1 MNSKHNKTLSFYL
14 RKKEFTMRQSL
25 SKIHQNVHG
34 DTSRYKTKIKTA
46 ILLISST
53 LLISVS
59 AYASETKP
67 TTAKT
72 TINPTSINTSAIN
85 LAIMADN
92 PTVLS
97 ETQRITKS
105 KSSTLAPTTATG
117 TAVVSGKTAKTD
129 QAIYS
134 ADAIHHP
141 VWAKNGMVA
150 TQEALASDI
159 GLKILKDG
167 GNAVDAAV
175 AVGFA
180 LAVTLPRAGNI
191 GGGGF
196 MMVYDAKQ
204 GKTVALDYREKA
216 PSSASRDM
224 YLDKDGNAISDL
236 SRYHGLAVGVPGT
249 VAGLLKALEDH
260 GTMSRGQVMASAI
273 ALAENGIEVTAG
285 LSESLEALSDRLQK
299 WPSTKKIFFKPDGS
313 AYQPGELLRQPE
325 LAKSLKLIAAK
336 GSDGFYKGET
346 ARKLVKAVNE
356 AGGNM
361 SLQDLANYRAIA
373 RVPVKGDYRG
383 YEIVSMPPPSSGGIH
398 IVQILN
404 ILEGYPLKDYG
415 QNSAQTIHLMSE
427 AMQLAYADRAEYLGD
442 TDFIDV
448 PASGLTSQA
457 YADKL
462 RSLINPNKA
471 TPAAT
476 IKANNPLPYESDQT
490 THFSIVDKD
499 GNAVANT
506 YTLNFSYG
514 TGLVAE
520 GTGILLNNEMDDFS
534 AKPGVPNGYGL
545 IGGDANAVEA
555 NKRPLSSMS
564 PTLVFKDSKP
574 YIVTGSP
581 GGSRIITTVTQVI
594 SNVIDHDMNIAEATH
609 APRIHDQWLP
619 DEIRIEKALNVDT
632 IKKLESMGH
641 KVSPQAAMGSTQS
654 IMITPNGVYG
664 SSDPRI
670 VDAAVVGY

>member
-1 MNSKHNKTLSFYL
+1 MSTLFSHSHSTQTL
-14 RKKEFTMRQSL
+14 THKKLKS
-25 SKIHQNVHG
+25 
-34 DTSRYKTKIKTA
+34 A
-46 ILLISST
+46 ALIITST
-53 LLISVS
+53 LLLMVS
-59 AYASETKP
+59 AHAAETKP
-67 TTAKT
+67 TTAKNT
-72 TINPTSINTSAIN
+72 VNPTSINTNAIN

-97 ETQRITKS
+97 ETQRVTKS
-105 KSSTLAPTTATG
+105 KSSALAPKTATG
-117 TAVVSGKTAKTD
+117 TAVVSGKTTKTD

-134 ADAIHHP
+134 EDAIHHP

-216 PSSASRDM
+216 PSSAARDM
-224 YLDKDGNAISDL
+224 YLDSDGNAVSDL

-260 GTMSRGQVMASAI
+260 GTMSRGQVMAPAI

-313 AYQPGELLRQPE
+313 AYQPGERLKQPE

-336 GSDGFYKGET
+336 GADGFYKGET

-361 SLQDLANYRAIA
+361 SLQDLANYQAIA

-442 TDFIDV
+442 ADFIDV
-448 PASGLTSQA
+448 PASGLTSQP

-619 DEIRIEKALNVDT
+619 DEIRIEKALNIDT

-641 KVSPQAAMGSTQS
+641 KVNPQAAMGSTQS

>member
-1 MNSKHNKTLSFYL
+1 MSHLPSQPHHATQQPRLKKKLSI
-14 RKKEFTMRQSL
+14 S
-25 SKIHQNVHG
+25 S
-34 DTSRYKTKIKTA
+34 SA
-46 ILLISST
+46 LLITGT
-53 LLISVS
+53 LLLSVS
-59 AYASETKP
+59 AHALEPVASTKS
-67 TTAKT
+67 
-72 TINPTSINTSAIN
+72 INNTSINTSAIN
-85 LAIMADN
+85 LAVMADS

-97 ETQRITKS
+97 ETKRITTAKS
-105 KSSTLAPTTATG
+105 NNLTATTN
-117 TAVVSGKTAKTD
+117 TANKTNSD

-159 GLKILKDG
+159 GLQILKQG
-167 GNAVDAAV
+167 GNAVDASV

-196 MMVYDAKQ
+196 MMIYDAKQ

-224 YLDKDGNAISDL
+224 YLDDEGNAVSDL

-249 VAGLLKALEDH
+249 VAGLLKALDEH
-260 GTMSRGQVMASAI
+260 GTMSRGQVMAPAI
-273 ALAENGIEVTAG
+273 SLAENGIEVTAG
-285 LSESLEALSDRLQK
+285 LSESLTALSDRLQK
-299 WPSTKKIFFKPDGS
+299 WPSTKKVFFKPDGS
-313 AYQPGELLRQPE
+313 TYQPGERLKQPE
-325 LAKSLKLIAAK
+325 LARSLKLIAAQ
-336 GSDGFYKGET
+336 GADGFYKGET
-346 ARKLVKAVNE
+346 ASKIVKAVNE
-356 AGGNM
+356 AGGRM
-361 SLQDLANYRAIA
+361 SLQDLANYNAVA
-373 RVPVKGDYRG
+373 REPVKGNYRG

-398 IVQILN
+398 IIQILN
-404 ILEGYPLKDYG
+404 VLEGYPLKDYG
-415 QNSAQTIHLMSE
+415 QNSAQTIHLMAE

-442 TDFIDV
+442 ADFVDV
-448 PASGLTSQA
+448 PVSGLTA
-457 YADKL
+457 RPYADKL
-462 RSLINPNKA
+462 RTLIDPNKA
-471 TPAAT
+471 TPAST

-514 TGLVAE
+514 TGLVAD

-545 IGGDANAVEA
+545 LGGEANSVEA
-555 NKRPLSSMS
+555 DKRPLSSMS

-641 KVSPQAAMGSTQS
+641 TVSPQSAMGSTQS
-654 IMITPNGVYG
+654 IMITPSGVYG

>member
-1 MNSKHNKTLSFYL
+1 MPTSISKNNIRTADNNSQGRAN
-14 RKKEFTMRQSL
+14 
-25 SKIHQNVHG
+25 
-34 DTSRYKTKIKTA
+34 IKAA

-53 LLISVS
+53 FLVS
-59 AYASETKP
+59 LSAHALEP
-67 TTAKT
+67 TTNQST
-72 TINPTSINTSAIN
+72 TINQTSINTSAIN

-92 PTVLS
+92 PTVIS
-97 ETQRITKS
+97 ETQRVTR
-105 KSSTLAPTTATG
+105 
-117 TAVVSGKTAKTD
+117 AKTTTLTSTINNANAD

-134 ADAIHHP
+134 EDAIHHP

-167 GNAVDAAV
+167 GNAVDAGV

-196 MMVYDAKQ
+196 MMIYDAKQ

-224 YLDKDGNAISDL
+224 YLDEDGNAVSDL

-260 GTMSRGQVMASAI
+260 GTMSRGQVMAPAI
-273 ALAENGIEVTAG
+273 ALAEDGIEVTAG
-285 LSESLEALSDRLQK
+285 LSESLTALSDRMQK
-299 WPSTKKIFFKPDGS
+299 WPSTKKVFFKHDGS
-313 AYQPGELLRQPE
+313 AYQPGERLKQPE

-336 GSDGFYKGET
+336 GADGFYKGET
-346 ARKLVKAVNE
+346 ASKLVKAVNE
-356 AGGNM
+356 AGGSM
-361 SLQDLANYRAIA
+361 SLQDLANYEAIA
-373 RVPVKGDYRG
+373 REPVKGDYRG

-415 QNSAQTIHLMSE
+415 QNSAQTIHLMAE
-427 AMQLAYADRAEYLGD
+427 AMQLAYADRSEYLGD
-442 TDFIDV
+442 SDFIDV
-448 PASGLTSQA
+448 PASGLASQA

-462 RSLINPNKA
+462 RTLINPDKA
-471 TPAAT
+471 TPAST

-499 GNAVANT
+499 GNAIANT

-581 GGSRIITTVTQVI
+581 GGSRIITTVTQII

-619 DEIRIEKALNVDT
+619 DEIRVEKALNIDT
-632 IKKLESMGH
+632 VKKLESMGH
-641 KVSPQAAMGSTQS
+641 TVSPKSAMGSTQS

>member
-1 MNSKHNKTLSFYL
+1 MSQLLSRHHQTAQQRKPKINTLLKS
-14 RKKEFTMRQSL
+14 S
-25 SKIHQNVHG
+25 VV
-34 DTSRYKTKIKTA
+34 
-46 ILLISST
+46 LITST
-53 LLISVS
+53 LLLSISAQAV
-59 AYASETKP
+59 EP
-67 TTAKT
+67 TTSISNAT
-72 TINPTSINTSAIN
+72 VNNTSINTSAIN
-85 LAIMADN
+85 LALMADS

-97 ETQRITKS
+97 ETKRITR
-105 KSSTLAPTTATG
+105 
-117 TAVVSGKTAKTD
+117 AKTNTLNTASNNANTSNNANSD

-134 ADAIHHP
+134 EDAIHHP

-159 GLKILKDG
+159 GLQILKDG
-167 GNAVDAAV
+167 GNAVDAGV

-196 MMVYDAKQ
+196 MMIYDAKQ

-224 YLDKDGNAISDL
+224 YLDKEGNAVSDL

-249 VAGLLKALEDH
+249 VAGLLKALEEH
-260 GTMSRGQVMASAI
+260 GTMSREQVMAPAI
-273 ALAENGIEVTAG
+273 ALAEDGIEVTAG
-285 LSESLEALSDRLQK
+285 LSESLTALSDRLQK
-299 WPSTKKIFFKPDGS
+299 WPSTKKVFFKPDGS
-313 AYQPGELLRQPE
+313 AYQPGERLKQPE
-325 LAKSLKLIAAK
+325 LARSLKRIAVQ
-336 GSDGFYKGET
+336 GTDGFYKGET
-346 ARKLVKAVNE
+346 AQKLVKAVNE
-356 AGGNM
+356 AGGSM
-361 SLQDLANYRAIA
+361 SLQDLANYQAIA
-373 RVPVKGDYRG
+373 REPIKGDYRG

-404 ILEGYPLKDYG
+404 ILEGYPLGDYG
-415 QNSAQTIHLMSE
+415 QNSAQTIHLMAE

-442 TDFIDV
+442 ADFIDV

-462 RSLINPNKA
+462 RTLIDPNKA

-499 GNAVANT
+499 GNAIANT

-514 TGLVAE
+514 TGLVAD

-545 IGGDANAVEA
+545 LGGDANAVEA

-581 GGSRIITTVTQVI
+581 GGSRIITTVTQII

-619 DEIRIEKALNVDT
+619 DEIRVEKALNIDT
-632 IKKLESMGH
+632 VKKLESMGH
-641 KVSPQAAMGSTQS
+641 TVSPKSAMGSTQS
-654 IMITPNGVYG
+654 IMLTPNGVYG

>member
-1 MNSKHNKTLSFYL
+1 
-14 RKKEFTMRQSL
+14 MRQSL

-59 AYASETKP
+59 AYAAETKP

-224 YLDKDGNAISDL
+224 YLDKDGNAVSDL

-249 VAGLLKALEDH
+249 VAGLLKALDDH
-260 GTMSRGQVMASAI
+260 GTMSRGQVMAPAI

-313 AYQPGELLRQPE
+313 VYQPGELLRQPE

-361 SLQDLANYRAIA
+361 SLQDLVNYKAIA

-442 TDFIDV
+442 SDFIDV

>member
-1 MNSKHNKTLSFYL
+1 MSTLFPHSHSTQTL
-14 RKKEFTMRQSL
+14 THKKLKS
-25 SKIHQNVHG
+25 
-34 DTSRYKTKIKTA
+34 A
-46 ILLISST
+46 ALIITST
-53 LLISVS
+53 LLLTVS
-59 AYASETKP
+59 AHAAETKP
-67 TTAKT
+67 TTAKNT
-72 TINPTSINTSAIN
+72 ANPTSINTSAIN

-97 ETQRITKS
+97 ETQRVTKS
-105 KSSTLAPTTATG
+105 KSSALAPTTATG
-117 TAVVSGKTAKTD
+117 TATINGKTAKTD

-224 YLDKDGNAISDL
+224 YLDSDGNAVSDL

-260 GTMSRGQVMASAI
+260 GTMSRGQVMAPAI
-273 ALAENGIEVTAG
+273 ALAEDGITVTAG

-313 AYQPGELLRQPE
+313 VYQPGELLRQPE

-336 GSDGFYKGET
+336 GADGFYKGET

-361 SLQDLANYRAIA
+361 SLQDLANYQAIA

-442 TDFIDV
+442 ADFIDV
-448 PASGLTSQA
+448 PASGLTSQP

-462 RSLINPNKA
+462 RTLINPNKA

-619 DEIRIEKALNVDT
+619 DEIRIEKALNIDT

-641 KVSPQAAMGSTQS
+641 KVNPQAAMGSTQS

>member
-1 MNSKHNKTLSFYL
+1 MSTLFSHSHSTQTL
-14 RKKEFTMRQSL
+14 THKKLKS
-25 SKIHQNVHG
+25 
-34 DTSRYKTKIKTA
+34 A
-46 ILLISST
+46 ALIITST
-53 LLISVS
+53 LLLTVS
-59 AYASETKP
+59 AHAAETKP
-67 TTAKT
+67 TTAKNT
-72 TINPTSINTSAIN
+72 VNPTSINTSAIN

-97 ETQRITKS
+97 ETQRVTKS
-105 KSSTLAPTTATG
+105 KSSALAPTTATG

-134 ADAIHHP
+134 EDAIHHP

-216 PSSASRDM
+216 PSSAARDM
-224 YLDKDGNAISDL
+224 YLDSDGNAVSDL

-260 GTMSRGQVMASAI
+260 GTMSRGQVMAPAI
-273 ALAENGIEVTAG
+273 ALAEDGITVTAG

-336 GSDGFYKGET
+336 GNDGFYKGET
-346 ARKLVKAVNE
+346 ARNLVKAVNE

-361 SLQDLANYRAIA
+361 SLQDLANYQAIA

-442 TDFIDV
+442 ADFIDV
-448 PASGLTSQA
+448 PASGLTSQP

-462 RSLINPNKA
+462 RTLINPNKA

-619 DEIRIEKALNVDT
+619 DEIRIEKALNIDT
-632 IKKLESMGH
+632 VKKLESMGH

>member
-1 MNSKHNKTLSFYL
+1 MSPLFSRHQHTAQPSQPKPKTTL
-14 RKKEFTMRQSL
+14 
-25 SKIHQNVHG
+25 
-34 DTSRYKTKIKTA
+34 KTA
-46 ILLISST
+46 SLLISSA
-53 LLISVS
+53 LLLSVS
-59 AYASETKP
+59 AHALET
-67 TTAKT
+67 TNAVNGAVTNNTAL
-72 TINPTSINTSAIN
+72 NPSAIN
-85 LAIMADN
+85 LPIATTT

-97 ETQRITKS
+97 ENQRITRAKTN
-105 KSSTLAPTTATG
+105 TLKPATN
-117 TAVVSGKTAKTD
+117 KAKTD

-141 VWAKNGMVA
+141 LWAKNGMVA
-150 TQEALASDI
+150 SQEALASDI
-159 GLKILKDG
+159 GLQILKDG
-167 GNAVDAAV
+167 GNAVDAGV

-196 MMVYDAKQ
+196 MMIYDAKQ

-216 PSSASRDM
+216 PSSATRDM
-224 YLDKDGNAISDL
+224 YLDSAGNAVSDL

-249 VAGLLKALEDH
+249 VAGLLKALEEH
-260 GTMSRGQVMASAI
+260 GTMSREQVIAPAI
-273 ALAENGIEVTAG
+273 ALAENGIEVTPG

-313 AYQPGELLRQPE
+313 AYQPGERLKQPE
-325 LAKSLKLIAAK
+325 LARSLELVAAQ
-336 GSDGFYKGET
+336 GADGFYKGET
-346 ARKLVKAVNE
+346 ARKLVKAVND
-356 AGGNM
+356 AGGSM
-361 SLQDLANYRAIA
+361 SLQDLTNYEAIA
-373 RVPVKGDYRG
+373 REPVKGDYRG

-398 IVQILN
+398 IIQILN

-415 QNSAQTIHLMSE
+415 QNSAQTIHLMAE

-442 TDFIDV
+442 SDFIDV
-448 PASGLTSQA
+448 PASGLTSQP

-462 RSLINPNKA
+462 RTLIDPNKA
-471 TPAAT
+471 TPAST

-490 THFSIVDKD
+490 THFSVVDKD
-499 GNAVANT
+499 GNAIANT

-545 IGGDANAVEA
+545 LGGDANAVEA

-574 YIVTGSP
+574 FIVTGSP
-581 GGSRIITTVTQVI
+581 GGSRIITTVTQI
-594 SNVIDHDMNIAEATH
+594 LSNVIDHDMNIAEATH

-632 IKKLESMGH
+632 VKKLESMGH
-641 KVSPQAAMGSTQS
+641 TVSPQAAMGSTQS
-654 IMITPNGVYG
+654 IMITPDGVYG

>member
-1 MNSKHNKTLSFYL
+1 
-14 RKKEFTMRQSL
+14 MRQSL
-25 SKIHQNVHG
+25 SKIHQNVHV

-46 ILLISST
+46 ILSISST

-59 AYASETKP
+59 AHAAETKP

-97 ETQRITKS
+97 ETQRVTKS
-105 KSSTLAPTTATG
+105 QSSALAPTTATG

-141 VWAKNGMVA
+141 VWAKSGMVA

-224 YLDKDGNAISDL
+224 YLDKDGNAVSDL

-249 VAGLLKALEDH
+249 VAGLLKALDDH
-260 GTMSRGQVMASAI
+260 GTMSRGQVMAPAI

-313 AYQPGELLRQPE
+313 VYQPGELLRQPE

-361 SLQDLANYRAIA
+361 SLQDLANYKAIA

-442 TDFIDV
+442 SDFIDV

-462 RSLINPNKA
+462 RALINPNKA

-654 IMITPNGVYG
+654 IMLTPNGVYG

>member
-1 MNSKHNKTLSFYL
+1 MSP
-14 RKKEFTMRQSL
+14 SL
-25 SKIHQNVHG
+25 SHQHRITQQKKPKTHNQLKFSAALI
-34 DTSRYKTKIKTA
+34 TSA
-46 ILLISST
+46 LL
-53 LLISVS
+53 LSVS
-59 AYASETKP
+59 AHAIDP
-67 TTAKT
+67 TVSANSPTV
-72 TINPTSINTSAIN
+72 NNTSIDTNALN
-85 LAIMADN
+85 LAIMTDN
-92 PTVLS
+92 PTVIF
-97 ETQRITKS
+97 ETKRITR
-105 KSSTLAPTTATG
+105 
-117 TAVVSGKTAKTD
+117 AKTTTLTTTSNNATSNNANND

-134 ADAIHHP
+134 EDAIHHP

-159 GLKILKDG
+159 GLQILKDG
-167 GNAVDAAV
+167 GNAVDAGV

-196 MMVYDAKQ
+196 MMIYDAKQ

-224 YLDKDGNAISDL
+224 YLDDEGNAVSDL

-249 VAGLLKALEDH
+249 VAGLLKALEEH
-260 GTMSRGQVMASAI
+260 GTMSREQVMAPAI
-273 ALAENGIEVTAG
+273 ALAEDGIEVTAG
-285 LSESLEALSDRLQK
+285 LSESLTALSDRLQK
-299 WPSTKKIFFKPDGS
+299 WPSTKKVFFKPDGS
-313 AYQPGELLRQPE
+313 AYQPGERLKQPE
-325 LAKSLKLIAAK
+325 LARSLKRIAVQGA
-336 GSDGFYKGET
+336 DGFYKGKT
-346 ARKLVKAVNE
+346 ARDIVKAVNE
-356 AGGNM
+356 AGGSM
-361 SLQDLANYRAIA
+361 SLQDLADYEAIA

-398 IVQILN
+398 IIEILN
-404 ILEGYPLKDYG
+404 ILEGYPLGDYG
-415 QNSAQTIHLMSE
+415 QNSAQTIHLMAE

-442 TDFIDV
+442 SDFIHV

-462 RSLINPNKA
+462 RTLIDPNKA

-499 GNAVANT
+499 GNAIANT

-514 TGLVAE
+514 TGLVAD

-564 PTLVFKDSKP
+564 PTLVFKDNKP

-581 GGSRIITTVTQVI
+581 GGSRIITTVTQII

-632 IKKLESMGH
+632 VKKLESMGH
-641 KVSPQAAMGSTQS
+641 TVSPKSAMGSTQS
-654 IMITPNGVYG
+654 IMLTPNGLYG

>member
-1 MNSKHNKTLSFYL
+1 MPTSISKNNIRTADNNPQG
-14 RKKEFTMRQSL
+14 RA
-25 SKIHQNVHG
+25 N
-34 DTSRYKTKIKTA
+34 IKAA

-53 LLISVS
+53 FLVS
-59 AYASETKP
+59 LSAHALEP
-67 TTAKT
+67 TTNPST
-72 TINPTSINTSAIN
+72 TINQTSINTSAIN

-92 PTVLS
+92 PTVIS
-97 ETQRITKS
+97 ETQRVTR
-105 KSSTLAPTTATG
+105 
-117 TAVVSGKTAKTD
+117 AKTNALTSTINNANAD

-134 ADAIHHP
+134 EDAIHHP

-167 GNAVDAAV
+167 GNAVDAGV

-196 MMVYDAKQ
+196 MMIYDAKQ

-224 YLDKDGNAISDL
+224 YLDEDGNAVSDL

-260 GTMSRGQVMASAI
+260 GTMSRGQVMAPAI
-273 ALAENGIEVTAG
+273 ALAEDGIEVTAG
-285 LSESLEALSDRLQK
+285 LSESLTALSDRMQK
-299 WPSTKKIFFKPDGS
+299 WPSTKKIFFKPDGN
-313 AYQPGELLRQPE
+313 AYQPGERLKQPE

-336 GSDGFYKGET
+336 GADGFYKGET
-346 ARKLVKAVNE
+346 ASKLVKAVNE
-356 AGGNM
+356 AGGSM
-361 SLQDLANYRAIA
+361 SLQDLANYEAIA
-373 RVPVKGDYRG
+373 REPVKGDYRG

-415 QNSAQTIHLMSE
+415 QNSAQTIHLMAE

-442 TDFIDV
+442 SDFIDV
-448 PASGLTSQA
+448 PASGLASQA

-462 RSLINPNKA
+462 RTLINPDKA
-471 TPAAT
+471 TPAST

-499 GNAVANT
+499 GNAIANT

-514 TGLVAE
+514 TGLVAD

-545 IGGDANAVEA
+545 LGGEANAVEA

-581 GGSRIITTVTQVI
+581 GGSRIITTVTQII
-594 SNVIDHDMNIAEATH
+594 SNVIDHGMNIAEATH

-619 DEIRIEKALNVDT
+619 DEIRVEKALNIDT
-632 IKKLESMGH
+632 VKKLESMGH
-641 KVSPQAAMGSTQS
+641 TVSPKSAMGSTQS

>member
-1 MNSKHNKTLSFYL
+1 MSQLLSRHHRTAQQRKPKINTLLKS
-14 RKKEFTMRQSL
+14 S
-25 SKIHQNVHG
+25 VV
-34 DTSRYKTKIKTA
+34 
-46 ILLISST
+46 LITST
-53 LLISVS
+53 LLLSISAQAV
-59 AYASETKP
+59 EP
-67 TTAKT
+67 TTSTSNAKV
-72 TINPTSINTSAIN
+72 NNTSINTSAIN
-85 LAIMADN
+85 LAIMADS

-97 ETQRITKS
+97 ETKRITR
-105 KSSTLAPTTATG
+105 
-117 TAVVSGKTAKTD
+117 AKTNTLNTTSNNANTSNNINSD

-134 ADAIHHP
+134 EDAIHHP

-150 TQEALASDI
+150 TQETLASDI
-159 GLKILKDG
+159 GLQILKDG
-167 GNAVDAAV
+167 GNAVDAGV

-180 LAVTLPRAGNI
+180 LAATLPRAGNI

-196 MMVYDAKQ
+196 MMIYDAKQ

-224 YLDKDGNAISDL
+224 YLDKEGNAVSDL

-249 VAGLLKALEDH
+249 VAGLLKALEEH
-260 GTMSRGQVMASAI
+260 GTMSREQVMAPAI
-273 ALAENGIEVTAG
+273 ALAEDGIEVTAG
-285 LSESLEALSDRLQK
+285 LSESLTALSDRLQK
-299 WPSTKKIFFKPDGS
+299 WPSTKKVFFKPDGS
-313 AYQPGELLRQPE
+313 AYQPGERLKQPE
-325 LAKSLKLIAAK
+325 LARSLKRVAVQGA
-336 GSDGFYKGET
+336 DGFYKGET
-346 ARKLVKAVNE
+346 AQKLVKAVNE
-356 AGGNM
+356 AGGSM
-361 SLQDLANYRAIA
+361 SLQDLANYQAIA
-373 RVPVKGDYRG
+373 REPVKGDYRG

-404 ILEGYPLKDYG
+404 ILEGYPIKDYG
-415 QNSAQTIHLMSE
+415 QNSAQTIHLMAE

-442 TDFIDV
+442 ADFIDV

-462 RSLINPNKA
+462 RTLIDPNKA
-471 TPAAT
+471 TPAST

-499 GNAVANT
+499 GNAIANT

-514 TGLVAE
+514 TGLVAD

-545 IGGDANAVEA
+545 LGGDANAVEA

-581 GGSRIITTVTQVI
+581 GGSRIITTVTQII

-619 DEIRIEKALNVDT
+619 DEIRVEKALNIDT
-632 IKKLESMGH
+632 VKKLESMGH
-641 KVSPQAAMGSTQS
+641 TVSPKSAMGSTQS
-654 IMITPNGVYG
+654 IMLTPNGVYG

>member
-1 MNSKHNKTLSFYL
+1 MSPRSSYHQHTIQQGQSKPKTRF
-14 RKKEFTMRQSL
+14 
-25 SKIHQNVHG
+25 
-34 DTSRYKTKIKTA
+34 KTA
-46 ILLISST
+46 SLLISSA
-53 LLISVS
+53 LLLSVS
-59 AYASETKP
+59 AHALET
-67 TTAKT
+67 TGSTDSAAT
-72 TINPTSINTSAIN
+72 NNPSLNTSAIN
-85 LAIMADN
+85 LPIMTAA

-97 ETQRITKS
+97 ENQRITRAKTNS
-105 KSSTLAPTTATG
+105 LKPTI
-117 TAVVSGKTAKTD
+117 KTAKTD

-150 TQEALASDI
+150 SQEALASDI
-159 GLKILKDG
+159 GLQILKDG
-167 GNAVDAAV
+167 GNAVDAGV

-196 MMVYDAKQ
+196 MMIYDAKQ

-216 PSSASRDM
+216 PSSANRDM
-224 YLDKDGNAISDL
+224 YLDSEGNAVSDL

-249 VAGLLKALEDH
+249 VAGLLKALEEH
-260 GTMSRGQVMASAI
+260 GTMSREQVMAPAI
-273 ALAENGIEVTAG
+273 ALAENGIEVTPG

-299 WPSTKKIFFKPDGS
+299 WPSTKKIFFKPNGS
-313 AYQPGELLRQPE
+313 AYQPGERLKQPE
-325 LAKSLKLIAAK
+325 LARSLKLIAAQ
-336 GSDGFYKGET
+336 GADGFYKGET

-356 AGGNM
+356 AGGSM
-361 SLQDLANYRAIA
+361 SLQDLTNYQAIA
-373 RVPVKGDYRG
+373 REPVKGDYRG

-398 IVQILN
+398 IIQILN

-415 QNSAQTIHLMSE
+415 QNSAQTIHLMAE
-427 AMQLAYADRAEYLGD
+427 AMQLAYADRSEYLGD
-442 TDFIDV
+442 SDFIDV
-448 PASGLTSQA
+448 PASGLTAQP
-457 YADKL
+457 YANKL
-462 RSLINPNKA
+462 RALIDPNKA
-471 TPAAT
+471 TPAST

-545 IGGDANAVEA
+545 LGGEANAVEA

-632 IKKLESMGH
+632 VKKLESMGH
-641 KVSPQAAMGSTQS
+641 TVSPQAAMGSTQS
-654 IMITPNGVYG
+654 IMITPDGVYG

>member
-1 MNSKHNKTLSFYL
+1 MPTSISKNNIRTADNNPQG
-14 RKKEFTMRQSL
+14 RA
-25 SKIHQNVHG
+25 N
-34 DTSRYKTKIKTA
+34 IKAA

-53 LLISVS
+53 FLVS
-59 AYASETKP
+59 LSAHALEP
-67 TTAKT
+67 TTNQST
-72 TINPTSINTSAIN
+72 TINQTSINTSAIN

-92 PTVLS
+92 PTVIS
-97 ETQRITKS
+97 ETQRVTR
-105 KSSTLAPTTATG
+105 
-117 TAVVSGKTAKTD
+117 AKTTTLTSTINNANAD

-134 ADAIHHP
+134 EDAIHHP

-167 GNAVDAAV
+167 GNAVDAGV

-196 MMVYDAKQ
+196 MMIYDAKQ

-224 YLDKDGNAISDL
+224 YLDEDGNAVSDL

-260 GTMSRGQVMASAI
+260 GTMSRGQVMAPAI
-273 ALAENGIEVTAG
+273 ALAEDGIEVTAG
-285 LSESLEALSDRLQK
+285 LSESLTALSDRMQK
-299 WPSTKKIFFKPDGS
+299 WPSTKKVFFKHDGS
-313 AYQPGELLRQPE
+313 AYQPGERLKQPE

-336 GSDGFYKGET
+336 GADGFYKGET
-346 ARKLVKAVNE
+346 ASKLVKAVNE
-356 AGGNM
+356 AGGSM
-361 SLQDLANYRAIA
+361 SLQDLANYEAIA
-373 RVPVKGDYRG
+373 REPVKGDYRG

-415 QNSAQTIHLMSE
+415 QNSAQTIHLMAE
-427 AMQLAYADRAEYLGD
+427 AMQLAYADRSEYLGD
-442 TDFIDV
+442 SDFIDV
-448 PASGLTSQA
+448 PASGLASQA

-462 RSLINPNKA
+462 RTLINPDKA
-471 TPAAT
+471 TPAST

-499 GNAVANT
+499 GNAIANT

-545 IGGDANAVEA
+545 LGGEANAVEA

-581 GGSRIITTVTQVI
+581 GGSRIITTVTQII

-619 DEIRIEKALNVDT
+619 DEIRVEKALNIDT
-632 IKKLESMGH
+632 VKKLESMGH
-641 KVSPQAAMGSTQS
+641 TVSPKSAMGSTQS

>member
-1 MNSKHNKTLSFYL
+1 MALLSSGPTQHTNKQNKTHHKPSL
-14 RKKEFTMRQSL
+14 KKS
-25 SKIHQNVHG
+25 
-34 DTSRYKTKIKTA
+34 A
-46 ILLISST
+46 LLISSA
-53 LLISVS
+53 LLLSVS
-59 AYASETKP
+59 AHALET
-67 TTAKT
+67 TNSVNNNAM
-72 TINPTSINTSAIN
+72 SDSSLNTSAIN
-85 LAIMADN
+85 LPIMTNA
-92 PTVLS
+92 PTVLT
-97 ETQRITKS
+97 ENQRITRAKTNS
-105 KSSTLAPTTATG
+105 LKPTT
-117 TAVVSGKTAKTD
+117 KTAKTD

-159 GLKILKDG
+159 GLQILKDG
-167 GNAVDAAV
+167 GNAVDAGV

-196 MMVYDAKQ
+196 MMIYDAKQ

-216 PSSASRDM
+216 PSSATRDM
-224 YLDKDGNAISDL
+224 YLDSAGNAVSDL

-260 GTMSRGQVMASAI
+260 GTMSREQVMAPAI

-313 AYQPGELLRQPE
+313 AYQPGERLKQPE
-325 LAKSLKLIAAK
+325 LARSLKLIAAQ
-336 GSDGFYKGET
+336 GADGFYKGET
-346 ARKLVKAVNE
+346 ASKLVKAVTD
-356 AGGNM
+356 AGGRM
-361 SLQDLANYRAIA
+361 SLQDLANYEAIA

-398 IVQILN
+398 IIQILN

-415 QNSAQTIHLMSE
+415 QNSAQTIHLMAE

-442 TDFIDV
+442 SDFIDV
-448 PASGLTSQA
+448 PDSGLTSQA

-462 RSLINPNKA
+462 RGLIDPNKA
-471 TPAAT
+471 TPAST

-499 GNAVANT
+499 GNAIANT

-545 IGGDANAVEA
+545 LGGEANAVEA
-555 NKRPLSSMS
+555 NKRP
-564 PTLVFKDSKP
+564 
-574 YIVTGSP
+574 Y
-581 GGSRIITTVTQVI
+581 
-594 SNVIDHDMNIAEATH
+594 
-609 APRIHDQWLP
+609 PR
-619 DEIRIEKALNVDT
+619 
-632 IKKLESMGH
+632 
-641 KVSPQAAMGSTQS
+641 
-654 IMITPNGVYG
+654 
-664 SSDPRI
+664 
-670 VDAAVVGY
+670 

>member
-1 MNSKHNKTLSFYL
+1 MSTLFSHSHSTQTL
-14 RKKEFTMRQSL
+14 THKKLKS
-25 SKIHQNVHG
+25 
-34 DTSRYKTKIKTA
+34 A
-46 ILLISST
+46 ALIITST
-53 LLISVS
+53 LLLTVS
-59 AYASETKP
+59 AHAAETKP
-67 TTAKT
+67 TTAKNT
-72 TINPTSINTSAIN
+72 VNPTSINTSAIN
-85 LAIMADN
+85 LSIMADN

-97 ETQRITKS
+97 ETQRVTKS
-105 KSSTLAPTTATG
+105 KSSALAPTTATG
-117 TAVVSGKTAKTD
+117 TAVVSGETAKTD

-134 ADAIHHP
+134 QDAIHHP

-216 PSSASRDM
+216 PSSAARDM
-224 YLDKDGNAISDL
+224 YLDSDGNAVSDL

-260 GTMSRGQVMASAI
+260 GTMSRGQVMAPAI

-313 AYQPGELLRQPE
+313 AYQPGELLLQPE

-336 GSDGFYKGET
+336 GNDGFYKGET

-361 SLQDLANYRAIA
+361 SLQDLANYQAIA

-442 TDFIDV
+442 ADFIDV
-448 PASGLTSQA
+448 PASGLTSQP

-462 RSLINPNKA
+462 RTLINPNKA

-619 DEIRIEKALNVDT
+619 DEIRIEKALNIDT

-641 KVSPQAAMGSTQS
+641 KVNPQAAMGSTQS

>member
-1 MNSKHNKTLSFYL
+1 MSPLSSYHQHTIQQGQSKPKTRF
-14 RKKEFTMRQSL
+14 
-25 SKIHQNVHG
+25 
-34 DTSRYKTKIKTA
+34 KTA
-46 ILLISST
+46 SLLISSA
-53 LLISVS
+53 LLLSVS
-59 AYASETKP
+59 AHALET
-67 TTAKT
+67 TGSTDSAAT
-72 TINPTSINTSAIN
+72 NNPSLNTSAIN
-85 LAIMADN
+85 LPIMTTA

-97 ETQRITKS
+97 ENQRITRAKTNS
-105 KSSTLAPTTATG
+105 LKPTI
-117 TAVVSGKTAKTD
+117 KTAKTD

-150 TQEALASDI
+150 SQEALASDI
-159 GLKILKDG
+159 GLQILKDG
-167 GNAVDAAV
+167 GNAVDAGV

-196 MMVYDAKQ
+196 MMIYDAKQ

-216 PSSASRDM
+216 PSSANRDM
-224 YLDKDGNAISDL
+224 YLDSEGNAVSDL

-249 VAGLLKALEDH
+249 VAGLLKALEEH
-260 GTMSRGQVMASAI
+260 GTMSREQVMAPAI
-273 ALAENGIEVTAG
+273 ALAENGIEVTPG

-299 WPSTKKIFFKPDGS
+299 WPSTKKIFFKPNGS
-313 AYQPGELLRQPE
+313 AYQPGERLKQPE
-325 LAKSLKLIAAK
+325 LARSLKLIAVQGA
-336 GSDGFYKGET
+336 DGFYKGET

-356 AGGNM
+356 AGGSM
-361 SLQDLANYRAIA
+361 SLQDLTNYQAIA
-373 RVPVKGDYRG
+373 REPVKGDYRG

-398 IVQILN
+398 IIQILN

-415 QNSAQTIHLMSE
+415 QNSAQTIHLMAE
-427 AMQLAYADRAEYLGD
+427 AMQLAYADRSEYLGD
-442 TDFIDV
+442 SDFIDV
-448 PASGLTSQA
+448 PASGLTAQP

-462 RSLINPNKA
+462 RALIDPNKA
-471 TPAAT
+471 TPAST

-545 IGGDANAVEA
+545 LGGEANAVEA

-632 IKKLESMGH
+632 VKKLESMGH
-641 KVSPQAAMGSTQS
+641 MVSPQAAMGSTQS
-654 IMITPNGVYG
+654 IMITPDGVYG

>member
-1 MNSKHNKTLSFYL
+1 
-14 RKKEFTMRQSL
+14 MRQSL

-59 AYASETKP
+59 AYAAETKP

-97 ETQRITKS
+97 ETQCITKS

-134 ADAIHHP
+134 EDAIHHP

-196 MMVYDAKQ
+196 MMIYDAKQ

-224 YLDKDGNAISDL
+224 YLDKDGNAVSDL

-249 VAGLLKALEDH
+249 VAGLLKALDNH
-260 GTMSRGQVMASAI
+260 GTMSRGQVMAPAI

-442 TDFIDV
+442 SDFIDV
-448 PASGLTSQA
+448 PANGLTSQA

-641 KVSPQAAMGSTQS
+641 KVSLQAAMGSTQS

>member
-1 MNSKHNKTLSFYL
+1 MSRLPFHADQTA
-14 RKKEFTMRQSL
+14 QQ
-25 SKIHQNVHG
+25 IH
-34 DTSRYKTKIKTA
+34 SKTKNQLKTN
-46 ILLISST
+46 ILLITSA
-53 LLISVS
+53 LLLSVS
-59 AYASETKP
+59 AHALEP
-67 TTAKT
+67 TVPANSATL
-72 TINPTSINTSAIN
+72 NNTSINTSAIN
-85 LAIMADN
+85 LAIMTDN

-97 ETQRITKS
+97 ETKRITRAKT
-105 KSSTLAPTTATG
+105 STLKTTSNNAN
-117 TAVVSGKTAKTD
+117 SD

-134 ADAIHHP
+134 EDAIHHP
-141 VWAKNGMVA
+141 LWAKNGMVA

-159 GLKILKDG
+159 GLQILKDG
-167 GNAVDAAV
+167 GNAVDAGV

-180 LAVTLPRAGNI
+180 LAVTLPRAGNL

-196 MMVYDAKQ
+196 MMIYDAKQ

-224 YLDKDGNAISDL
+224 YLDDEGNAVSDL
-236 SRYHGLAVGVPGT
+236 SRYHGLAIGVPGT
-249 VAGLLKALEDH
+249 VAGLLKALEEH
-260 GTMSRGQVMASAI
+260 GTMSREQVMAPAI
-273 ALAENGIEVTAG
+273 ALAEDGIEVTAG
-285 LSESLEALSDRLQK
+285 LSESLTALSDRLQK
-299 WPSTKKIFFKPDGS
+299 WPSTKKVFFKADGS
-313 AYQPGELLRQPE
+313 AYQPGERLKQPE
-325 LAKSLKLIAAK
+325 LAQSLKRIAVQ
-336 GSDGFYKGET
+336 GTDGFYKGET
-346 ARKLVKAVNE
+346 AQKLVKAVNE
-356 AGGNM
+356 AGGSM
-361 SLQDLANYRAIA
+361 SLQDLADYEAIA
-373 RVPVKGDYRG
+373 REPVKGDYRG

-404 ILEGYPLKDYG
+404 ILEGYPLGDYG
-415 QNSAQTIHLMSE
+415 QNSAKTIHLMSE

-442 TDFIDV
+442 SDFIDV

-462 RSLINPNKA
+462 RTLIDPNKA

-499 GNAVANT
+499 GNAIANT

-545 IGGDANAVEA
+545 LGGEANAVEA

-581 GGSRIITTVTQVI
+581 GGSRIITTVTQII

-619 DEIRIEKALNVDT
+619 DEIRVEKALNIDT

-641 KVSPQAAMGSTQS
+641 TVSPKSAMGSTQS
-654 IMITPNGVYG
+654 IMLTPNGVYG

>member
-1 MNSKHNKTLSFYL
+1 MPTLFSHSHSTQTL
-14 RKKEFTMRQSL
+14 THKKLKS
-25 SKIHQNVHG
+25 
-34 DTSRYKTKIKTA
+34 A
-46 ILLISST
+46 ALIITST
-53 LLISVS
+53 LLLTVS
-59 AYASETKP
+59 AHAAETKP

-97 ETQRITKS
+97 ETQRVTKS
-105 KSSTLAPTTATG
+105 KSSALAPKSATG

-216 PSSASRDM
+216 PSSAARDM
-224 YLDKDGNAISDL
+224 YLDSDGNAVSDL

-260 GTMSRGQVMASAI
+260 GTMSRGQVMAPAI

-336 GSDGFYKGET
+336 GNDGFYKGET

-361 SLQDLANYRAIA
+361 SLQDLANYQAIA

-442 TDFIDV
+442 ADFTDV
-448 PASGLTSQA
+448 PASGLTSQP

-462 RSLINPNKA
+462 RGLINPNKA

-619 DEIRIEKALNVDT
+619 DEIRIEKALNIDT

-641 KVSPQAAMGSTQS
+641 KVSPQSAMGSTQS

>member
-1 MNSKHNKTLSFYL
+1 MSTLFSHSHSTQTL
-14 RKKEFTMRQSL
+14 THKKLKS
-25 SKIHQNVHG
+25 
-34 DTSRYKTKIKTA
+34 A
-46 ILLISST
+46 ALIITST
-53 LLISVS
+53 LLLTVS
-59 AYASETKP
+59 AHAAETKP
-67 TTAKT
+67 TTAKNT
-72 TINPTSINTSAIN
+72 VNPTSINTSAIN

-97 ETQRITKS
+97 ETQRVTKS
-105 KSSTLAPTTATG
+105 KSSALAPTTATG

-224 YLDKDGNAISDL
+224 YLDSDGNAVSDL
-236 SRYHGLAVGVPGT
+236 SRYHGLAVGVLGT

-260 GTMSRGQVMASAI
+260 GTMSRGQVMAPAI

-299 WPSTKKIFFKPDGS
+299 WQSTKKIFFKPDGS

-336 GSDGFYKGET
+336 GADGFYKGET

-361 SLQDLANYRAIA
+361 SLQDLANYKAIA

-442 TDFIDV
+442 SDFIDV

-641 KVSPQAAMGSTQS
+641 KVSPQSAMGSTQS

>member
-1 MNSKHNKTLSFYL
+1 MSQLLSRHYQTNQQ
-14 RKKEFTMRQSL
+14 RKP
-25 SKIHQNVHG
+25 KIN
-34 DTSRYKTKIKTA
+34 T
-46 ILLISST
+46 ILKSSVMLITST
-53 LLISVS
+53 LLLSISSQAV
-59 AYASETKP
+59 EP
-67 TTAKT
+67 TTSVNSAT
-72 TINPTSINTSAIN
+72 VNNTSINTSTIN
-85 LAIMADN
+85 LAVIADS

-97 ETQRITKS
+97 ETKRITRAKPN
-105 KSSTLAPTTATG
+105 TLNTTSNDAT
-117 TAVVSGKTAKTD
+117 SD

-134 ADAIHHP
+134 EDAIHHP
-141 VWAKNGMVA
+141 VWARNGMVA

-159 GLKILKDG
+159 GLQILKDG
-167 GNAVDAAV
+167 GNAVDAGV

-196 MMVYDAKQ
+196 MIIYDAKQ
-204 GKTVALDYREKA
+204 GKTIALDYREKA

-224 YLDKDGNAISDL
+224 YLDEEGNAVSDL

-249 VAGLLKALEDH
+249 VAGLLKALEEH
-260 GTMSRGQVMASAI
+260 GTMSREQVMAPAI
-273 ALAENGIEVTAG
+273 ALAEDGIEVTAG
-285 LSESLEALSDRLQK
+285 LSESLTALSERLQK
-299 WPSTKKIFFKPDGS
+299 WPSTKKVFFKPDGS
-313 AYQPGELLRQPE
+313 NYQPGERLKQPE
-325 LAKSLKLIAAK
+325 LARSLKRIALQ
-336 GSDGFYKGET
+336 GNDGFYKGET
-346 ARKLVKAVNE
+346 ARDIVKAVNE
-356 AGGNM
+356 AGGSM
-361 SLQDLANYRAIA
+361 SMQDLADYQAIA
-373 RVPVKGDYRG
+373 REPIKGDYRG

-415 QNSAQTIHLMSE
+415 QNSAQTIHLMAE

-442 TDFIDV
+442 ADFIDV

-462 RSLINPNKA
+462 RTLIDPNKA

-499 GNAVANT
+499 GNAIANT

-514 TGLVAE
+514 TGLVAD

-545 IGGDANAVEA
+545 LGGDANAVEA

-581 GGSRIITTVTQVI
+581 GGSRIITTVTQII

-619 DEIRIEKALNVDT
+619 DEIRIEKALNIDT
-632 IKKLESMGH
+632 VKKLESMGH
-641 KVSPQAAMGSTQS
+641 TVSPKSAMGSTQS
-654 IMITPNGVYG
+654 IMLTPNGVYG

>member
-1 MNSKHNKTLSFYL
+1 MPTSISKNNIRTADNNPQG
-14 RKKEFTMRQSL
+14 RA
-25 SKIHQNVHG
+25 N
-34 DTSRYKTKIKTA
+34 IKAA

-53 LLISVS
+53 FLVS
-59 AYASETKP
+59 LSAHALEP
-67 TTAKT
+67 TTNQSTA
-72 TINPTSINTSAIN
+72 INQTSINTSAIN

-92 PTVLS
+92 PTVIS
-97 ETQRITKS
+97 ETQRVTR
-105 KSSTLAPTTATG
+105 
-117 TAVVSGKTAKTD
+117 AKTTTLTSTINNANAD

-134 ADAIHHP
+134 EDAIHHP

-167 GNAVDAAV
+167 GNAVDAGV

-196 MMVYDAKQ
+196 MMIYDAKQ

-224 YLDKDGNAISDL
+224 YLDEDGNAVSDL

-260 GTMSRGQVMASAI
+260 GTMSRGQVMAPAI
-273 ALAENGIEVTAG
+273 ALAEDGIEVTAG
-285 LSESLEALSDRLQK
+285 LSESLTALSDRMQK

-313 AYQPGELLRQPE
+313 AYQPGERLKQPE

-336 GSDGFYKGET
+336 GADGFYKGET
-346 ARKLVKAVNE
+346 ASKLVKAVNE
-356 AGGNM
+356 AGGSM
-361 SLQDLANYRAIA
+361 SLQDLANYEAIA
-373 RVPVKGDYRG
+373 REPVKGDYRG

-404 ILEGYPLKDYG
+404 ILEGYPLKEYG
-415 QNSAQTIHLMSE
+415 QNSAQTIHLMAE

-442 TDFIDV
+442 SDFIDV
-448 PASGLTSQA
+448 PASGLASQA

-462 RSLINPNKA
+462 RTLINPDKA
-471 TPAAT
+471 TPAST

-499 GNAVANT
+499 GNAIANT

-545 IGGDANAVEA
+545 LGGEANAVEA

-581 GGSRIITTVTQVI
+581 GGSRIITTVTQII

-619 DEIRIEKALNVDT
+619 DEIRVEKALNIDT
-632 IKKLESMGH
+632 VKKLESMGH
-641 KVSPQAAMGSTQS
+641 TVSPKSAMGSTQS

>member
-1 MNSKHNKTLSFYL
+1 MALLSSGPTQHTNKQNKTHHKSSL
-14 RKKEFTMRQSL
+14 KKS
-25 SKIHQNVHG
+25 
-34 DTSRYKTKIKTA
+34 A
-46 ILLISST
+46 LLISSA
-53 LLISVS
+53 LLLSVS
-59 AYASETKP
+59 AHALET
-67 TTAKT
+67 TNSVNNNAM
-72 TINPTSINTSAIN
+72 SDSSLNTSAIN
-85 LAIMADN
+85 LPIMTNA
-92 PTVLS
+92 PTVLT
-97 ETQRITKS
+97 ENQRITRAKTNS
-105 KSSTLAPTTATG
+105 LKPTT
-117 TAVVSGKTAKTD
+117 KTAKTD

-159 GLKILKDG
+159 GLQILKDG
-167 GNAVDAAV
+167 GNAVDAGV

-196 MMVYDAKQ
+196 MMIYDAKQ

-216 PSSASRDM
+216 PSSATRDM
-224 YLDKDGNAISDL
+224 YLDSAGNAVSDL

-260 GTMSRGQVMASAI
+260 GTMSREQVMAPAI

-313 AYQPGELLRQPE
+313 AYQPGERLKQPE
-325 LAKSLKLIAAK
+325 LARSLKLIAAQ
-336 GSDGFYKGET
+336 GADGFYKGET
-346 ARKLVKAVNE
+346 ASKLVKAVTD
-356 AGGNM
+356 AGGRM
-361 SLQDLANYRAIA
+361 SLQDLANYEAIA

-398 IVQILN
+398 IIQILN

-415 QNSAQTIHLMSE
+415 QNSAQTIHLMAE

-442 TDFIDV
+442 SDFIDV
-448 PASGLTSQA
+448 PDSGLTSQA

-462 RSLINPNKA
+462 RGLIDPNKA
-471 TPAAT
+471 TPAST

-499 GNAVANT
+499 GNAIANT

-545 IGGDANAVEA
+545 LGGEANAVEA

-594 SNVIDHDMNIAEATH
+594 SNVLDHDMNIAEATH

-632 IKKLESMGH
+632 INKLESMGH
-641 KVSPQAAMGSTQS
+641 TVSPQATMGSTQS
-654 IMITPNGVYG
+654 IMITPDGVYG

>member
-1 MNSKHNKTLSFYL
+1 MSLLASHHASQQQRSKTNT
-14 RKKEFTMRQSL
+14 SL
-25 SKIHQNVHG
+25 KSSV
-34 DTSRYKTKIKTA
+34 
-46 ILLISST
+46 LLITST
-53 LLISVS
+53 LLLSISAHALEPV
-59 AYASETKP
+59 AS
-67 TTAKT
+67 TTTDSVK
-72 TINPTSINTSAIN
+72 NTSINTSAIN
-85 LAIMADN
+85 LGIMTDN

-97 ETQRITKS
+97 ETKRITTAKS
-105 KSSTLAPTTATG
+105 DTLTATTN
-117 TAVVSGKTAKTD
+117 TANNTNSD

-134 ADAIHHP
+134 VDAIHHP

-159 GLKILKDG
+159 GLKILKEG
-167 GNAVDAAV
+167 GNAVDAGV

-196 MMVYDAKQ
+196 MMIYDAKQ

-216 PSSASRDM
+216 PSSATRDM
-224 YLDKDGNAISDL
+224 YLDEEGNAVSDL

-249 VAGLLKALEDH
+249 VAGLLKALEEH
-260 GTMSRGQVMASAI
+260 GTMSRGQVMAPAI
-273 ALAENGIEVTAG
+273 ALAEDGIEVTAG
-285 LSESLEALSDRLQK
+285 LSESLTALSDRLQK
-299 WPSTKKIFFKPDGS
+299 WPSTKKVFFKPDGS
-313 AYQPGELLRQPE
+313 TYQPGERLKQPE
-325 LAKSLKLIAAK
+325 LARSLKLIAAQ
-336 GSDGFYKGET
+336 GADGFYKGET
-346 ARKLVKAVNE
+346 AQKLVKAVNE
-356 AGGNM
+356 ASGRM
-361 SLQDLANYRAIA
+361 SLQDLSDYEAIA
-373 RVPVKGDYRG
+373 REPVKGNYRG
-383 YEIVSMPPPSSGGIH
+383 YEVVSMPPPSSGGIH
-398 IVQILN
+398 IIEILN

-415 QNSAQTIHLMSE
+415 QNSAQTIHLMAE

-442 TDFIDV
+442 SDFIDV

-462 RSLINPNKA
+462 RALIDPNKA

-499 GNAVANT
+499 GNAIANT

-545 IGGDANAVEA
+545 LGGEANAVEA

-581 GGSRIITTVTQVI
+581 GGSRIITTVTQI
-594 SNVIDHDMNIAEATH
+594 LSNVIDHDMNIAEATH

-619 DEIRIEKALNVDT
+619 DEIRIEKALNIDT
-632 IKKLESMGH
+632 VKKLESMGH
-641 KVSPQAAMGSTQS
+641 TVSPQSAMGSTQS

>member
-1 MNSKHNKTLSFYL
+1 MSPLFSHNDHATRQNQPKPKTVF
-14 RKKEFTMRQSL
+14 
-25 SKIHQNVHG
+25 
-34 DTSRYKTKIKTA
+34 KTA
-46 ILLISST
+46 SLLISSA
-53 LLISVS
+53 LFLSVS
-59 AYASETKP
+59 AHALET
-67 TTAKT
+67 TS
-72 TINPTSINTSAIN
+72 SINNTATNSSSLNTGAIN
-85 LAIMADN
+85 LPVTT

-97 ETQRITKS
+97 ENQRITR
-105 KSSTLAPTTATG
+105 ATTNRLKPATN
-117 TAVVSGKTAKTD
+117 KTKTD
-129 QAIYS
+129 EAIYS
-134 ADAIHHP
+134 ENAIHHP

-150 TQEALASDI
+150 SQEALASDI
-159 GLKILKDG
+159 GLQILKEG
-167 GNAVDAAV
+167 GNAVDAGV

-196 MMVYDAKQ
+196 MMIYDAKQ
-204 GKTVALDYREKA
+204 DKTIALDYREKA
-216 PSSASRDM
+216 PLNATRDM
-224 YLDKDGNAISDL
+224 YLDKEGNAVSDL

-249 VAGLLKALEDH
+249 VAGLLKALEEH
-260 GTMSRGQVMASAI
+260 GTMSREQVMAPAI
-273 ALAENGIEVTAG
+273 ALAENGIDVTPG
-285 LSESLEALSDRLQK
+285 LSQSLEALSDRLQK
-299 WPSTKKIFFKPDGS
+299 WPATKKIFFKPDGS
-313 AYQPGELLRQPE
+313 AYQPGERLKQPE
-325 LAKSLKLIAAK
+325 LARSLKLIAAQ
-336 GSDGFYKGET
+336 GADGFYKGET

-356 AGGNM
+356 AGGIM
-361 SLQDLANYRAIA
+361 SLQDLTNYEAIA
-373 RVPVKGDYRG
+373 REPVKGNYRG

-398 IVQILN
+398 IIQILN

-415 QNSAQTIHLMSE
+415 QNSAQTIHLMAE

-442 TDFIDV
+442 SDFIDV

-462 RSLINPNKA
+462 RTLIDPNKA
-471 TPAAT
+471 TPAST

-490 THFSIVDKD
+490 THFSVVDKD

-545 IGGDANAVEA
+545 LGGDANAVEA

-564 PTLVFKDSKP
+564 PTLVFKDNKP

-619 DEIRIEKALNVDT
+619 DEIRIEKALNIDT
-632 IKKLESMGH
+632 VRKLESMGH
-641 KVSPQAAMGSTQS
+641 KVSPQATMGSTQS
-654 IMITPNGVYG
+654 IMVTPDGVYG

>member
-1 MNSKHNKTLSFYL
+1 MQNLISKDEINAS
-14 RKKEFTMRQSL
+14 
-25 SKIHQNVHG
+25 QNNFKN
-34 DTSRYKTKIKTA
+34 RAKIKTA

-53 LLISVS
+53 FLVS
-59 AYASETKP
+59 LSAHAAEP
-67 TTAKT
+67 TTNQST

-97 ETQRITKS
+97 ETKRVTR
-105 KSSTLAPTTATG
+105 
-117 TAVVSGKTAKTD
+117 AKTNTLTSTINNANAD

-134 ADAIHHP
+134 EDAIHHP

-167 GNAVDAAV
+167 GNAVDAGV

-196 MMVYDAKQ
+196 MMIYDAKQ

-224 YLDKDGNAISDL
+224 YLDEEGNAVSDL

-260 GTMSRGQVMASAI
+260 GTMSRGQVMAPAI

-285 LSESLEALSDRLQK
+285 LSESLTALSERLQK

-313 AYQPGELLRQPE
+313 AYQPGERLKQPE
-325 LAKSLKLIAAK
+325 LAKSLKLIAVQGA
-336 GSDGFYKGET
+336 DGFYKGET
-346 ARKLVKAVNE
+346 ASKLVKAVNE
-356 AGGNM
+356 AGGSM
-361 SLQDLANYRAIA
+361 SLQDLANYEAIA
-373 RVPVKGDYRG
+373 REPVKGDYRG
-383 YEIVSMPPPSSGGIH
+383 YEIASMPPPSSGGIH

-415 QNSAQTIHLMSE
+415 QNSAQTIHLMAE

-442 TDFIDV
+442 SDFIDV
-448 PASGLTSQA
+448 PASGLTSEA

-462 RSLINPNKA
+462 RTLINPDKA
-471 TPAAT
+471 TPAST

-499 GNAVANT
+499 GNAIANT

-545 IGGDANAVEA
+545 LGGEANAVEA

-581 GGSRIITTVTQVI
+581 GGSRIITTVLQVI

-641 KVSPQAAMGSTQS
+641 KVSPQSAMGSTQS
-654 IMITPNGVYG
+654 IMLTPNGVYG

>member
-1 MNSKHNKTLSFYL
+1 
-14 RKKEFTMRQSL
+14 MRQSL

-46 ILLISST
+46 ILSISST

-59 AYASETKP
+59 AHAAETKP

-97 ETQRITKS
+97 ETQRVTKS
-105 KSSTLAPTTATG
+105 QSSALAPTTATG

-141 VWAKNGMVA
+141 VWAKSGMVA

-224 YLDKDGNAISDL
+224 YLDKDGNAVSDL

-260 GTMSRGQVMASAI
+260 GTMSRGQVMAPAI

-313 AYQPGELLRQPE
+313 VYQPGELLRQPE

-336 GSDGFYKGET
+336 GADGFYKGET

-361 SLQDLANYRAIA
+361 SLQDLANYKAIA

-442 TDFIDV
+442 ADFIDV
-448 PASGLTSQA
+448 PANGLTSQA

-514 TGLVAE
+514 TGLIAE